1 MKQLV
6 NACEL
11 AVGSLSVGLAVAC
24 FAHVTLVRWWTRSWI
39 ILRLTPSAVQKLAS
53 VRSCDSSVSDFL
65 DAIARD
71 VHSGYSLNL
80 AFVQCAKRFP
90 HLSWWTEPIAEHC
103 VQGKSLAIAIS
114 EVGSVAKNADF
125 SLAARTLA
133 VASNGGYGIA
143 NTLEKCASILRE
155 RSQLINE
162 RNAQTAQIRLSTSI
176 LSWIPLAICVWIL
189 LHQPNTRTSLLNSPI
204 GLLCLLCGMVLNV
217 VGRMWM
223 ARIARSSS

>member
-1 MKQLV
+1 MRQLV
-6 NACEL
+6 NACQL
-11 AVGSLSVGLAVAC
+11 IIGSLSVGLAVAW

-39 ILRLTPSAVQKLAS
+39 ILRLKPSAVQKPAS

-90 HLSWWTEPIAEHC
+90 HLSWWTEPIAHHC
-103 VQGKSLAIAIS
+103 LQGKSLASAIS
-114 EVGSVAKNADF
+114 EVGPVDKNADF

-155 RSQLINE
+155 RSQLNNE

-176 LSWIPLAICVWIL
+176 LSWIPLAICMWIL
-189 LHQPNTRTSLLNSPI
+189 LNQPTTRTSLLNSPI
-204 GLLCLLCGMVLNV
+204 GLLCLLCGMVLNA

>member
-6 NACEL
+6 NTCEL
-11 AVGSLSVGLAVAC
+11 IIGTLSAGLAVAW

-39 ILRLTPSAVQKLAS
+39 ILRLKPSAVQKPAS
-53 VRSCDSSVSDFL
+53 VRTCDSSVSDFL

-80 AFVQCAKRFP
+80 AFVQCAKQFP
-90 HLSWWTEPIAEHC
+90 HLSWWTEPIAQHC
-103 VQGKSLAIAIS
+103 VQGKSLAIAIT
-114 EVGSVAKNADF
+114 EVGPIDKNADF

-133 VASNGGYGIA
+133 VASNGGYGLA

-155 RSQLINE
+155 RSQLNNE
-162 RNAQTAQIRLSTSI
+162 RSAQTAQIRLSTSI

-189 LHQPNTRTSLLNSPI
+189 VNQPNTRTSLLNSPI

-223 ARIARSSS
+223 ASIARSSS